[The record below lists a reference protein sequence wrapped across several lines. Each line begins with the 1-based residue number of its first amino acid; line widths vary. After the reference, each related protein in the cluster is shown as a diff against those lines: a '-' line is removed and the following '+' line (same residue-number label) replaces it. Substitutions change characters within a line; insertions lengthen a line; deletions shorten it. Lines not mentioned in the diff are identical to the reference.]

1 MEVTMKN
8 RLLLTIVCLGLV
20 LACGPK
26 NVSATPASG
35 GAAPDPAASA
45 KLVKANNEFGL
56 SLFRQLFSAKPEEN
70 IFVSPTSIA
79 LALDMTWNGA
89 LGETRQAM
97 ADVLGLGEL
106 TLDDVSRAG
115 SALLAALQSADPK
128 VKLEVANSLW
138 VRQGFALAKAFTDR
152 NRQFFAAE
160 VTNLDFASPKAVD
173 RINGWV
179 ANKTHDKIKSI
190 ISELMP
196 EEVLVLINAVYFK
209 GTWTKEFDKKRTM
222 ERDFYGTLDAV
233 KKHPMM
239 SQDDDFRYY
248 EGEGMQVARLPYGDG
263 RLGLLVFLPAQGTGM
278 ADFVSSFSAENV
290 GRWVDSLRYK
300 EGEIVLPKFKLEYDK
315 SLAAVLKQMGM
326 GRAFAEGADFSGMLS
341 KPGTLPFYISD
352 VLHKTFVE
360 VNEEGTEA
368 AAVTAVKMVATAMPG
383 ETQKFAMVCNHPF
396 VYAIHD
402 EQTGSVLFIGAL
414 MEPKL

>member
-1 MEVTMKN
+1 MKN
-8 RLLLTIVCLGLV
+8 RLLVTIACFGLV
-20 LACGPK
+20 LACAPK
-26 NVSATPASG
+26 NVSATPAG

-45 KLVKANNEFGL
+45 KLVKGNNEFGL
-56 SLFRQLFSAKPEEN
+56 TLFRELFAAKPEDN

-79 LALDMTWNGA
+79 LALGMTWNGA
-89 LGETRQAM
+89 LGETRQEM
-97 ADVLGLGEL
+97 ADVLGLGDL

-115 SALLAALQSADPK
+115 SALLSALQSADPK

-138 VRQGFALAKAFTDR
+138 VKQGFALARAFTDR

-160 VTNLDFASPKAVD
+160 VTNLDFANPKSVD

-190 ISELMP
+190 ISELLP
-196 EEVLVLINAVYFK
+196 DEVLVLINAVYFK

-315 SLAAVLKQMGM
+315 SLSSVLKQMGM

-341 KPGTLPFYISD
+341 KPGTLPFYIGD

-368 AAVTAVKMVATAMPG
+368 AAVTAVKMVATAVPG
-383 ETQKFAMVCNHPF
+383 ETHKFAMVCDHPF

-402 EQTGSVLFIGAL
+402 EQTSSVLFIGAL

>member
-1 MEVTMKN
+1 MKN
-8 RLLLTIVCLGLV
+8 RLLLTIVCLGLA

-35 GAAPDPAASA
+35 GAAPDPAASE
-45 KLVKANNEFGL
+45 KLVRANNEFGL
-56 SLFRQLFSAKPEEN
+56 SMFRQLFAAKPEEN
-70 IFVSPTSIA
+70 IFISPTSIA
-79 LALDMTWNGA
+79 LALGMTWNGA
-89 LGETRQAM
+89 LGATRDEM
-97 ADVLGLGEL
+97 ADVLGIGGM
-106 TLDDVSRAG
+106 TLDDVSRSG

-138 VRQGFALAKAFTDR
+138 VKQGFALAKAFTDR

-160 VTNLDFASPKAVD
+160 VTNLDFANPKSVD

-190 ISELMP
+190 ISELAP
-196 EEVLVLINAVYFK
+196 EDVLVLINAVYFK
-209 GTWTKEFDKKRTM
+209 GTWTKEFDKQRTM
-222 ERDFYGTLDAV
+222 ERDFHGTLDAV
-233 KKHPMM
+233 KQHPMM
-239 SQDDDFRYY
+239 SRDDDFRYY
-248 EGEGMQVARLPYGDG
+248 EGEGMQLARLPYGDG
-263 RLGLLVFLPAQGTGM
+263 RLGLLVFLPASGTGM
-278 ADFVSSFSAENV
+278 ADFVARFSAENV
-290 GRWVDSLRYK
+290 NRWTDSLRYE
-300 EGEIVLPKFKLEYDK
+300 EGEIVLPKFKIEYDK
-315 SLAAVLKQMGM
+315 SLAGLLKQMGM
-326 GRAFAEGADFSGMLS
+326 ARACSEGADFGGMLA

-368 AAVTAVKMVATAMPG
+368 AAVTAVKMVATAMPM
-383 ETQKFAMVCNHPF
+383 EVERFTMVCDRPF

-402 EQTGSVLFIGAL
+402 ETTGSVLFIGAL